1 MNICQPKP
9 VPLPDDALLWRYRG
23 KQGHYTDCYA
33 CTVEGPV
40 EFGTFVFSFYT
51 TWLFRCE
58 RLILKLLVK
67 RPSTDHDASSL
78 ASGASK
84 TFAAWTVEA
93 RSTDEILMCDMAG
106 RTRSWLKVEQLDNNK
121 ALDAIKEAEV
131 RRDLAMSFQRYDGM
145 ESDQLEPV
153 PERIPP
159 LIYKFVIRKGRC
171 SSRWSYHACLRQ

>member
-106 RTRSWLKVEQLDNNK
+106 RTRSWLKVEQLGNNK
-121 ALDAIKEAEV
+121 SRLMFGSAVVPKKSASGSSPDIGFIFRALLGFHKLYSRAL
-131 RRDLAMSFQRYDGM
+131 LATAAS
-145 ESDQLEPV
+145 
-153 PERIPP
+153 RIRV
-159 LIYKFVIRKGRC
+159 LK
-171 SSRWSYHACLRQ
+171 